1 MRHLCAR
8 STLYCG
14 FSVLGGPAGR
24 TLTSDGGGVLLSISS
39 DAKALTIRW
48 RAYEVISAQSWQHC
62 LLFRPGRSNALLA
75 GWSVSCCGR
84 LSIAKEAGPAHV
96 TAAQHETGD
105 CRLLLAILD

>member
-1 MRHLCAR
+1 MRHLRAR

-48 RAYEVISAQSWQHC
+48 RAYEVISILQVGNTVPVGCFVVLA
-62 LLFRPGRSNALLA
+62 ALTA
-75 GWSVSCCGR
+75 CSQDGR
-84 LSIAKEAGPAHV
+84 LAAAVVSALQKKLAPRMSQQPSTNPGIA
-96 TAAQHETGD
+96 D
-105 CRLLLAILD
+105 CC